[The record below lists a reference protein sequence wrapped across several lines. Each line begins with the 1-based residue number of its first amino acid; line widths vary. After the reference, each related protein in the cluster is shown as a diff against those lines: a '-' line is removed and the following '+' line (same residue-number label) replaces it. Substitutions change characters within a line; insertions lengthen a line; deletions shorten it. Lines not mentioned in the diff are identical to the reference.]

1 MGSRYI
7 FWTQYYGISD
17 NNIPE
22 DTETG
27 QAAAET
33 WVDIVGMEEN
43 TGLQVVT
50 QTLAEDA
57 ERTAV
62 EVLAED

>member
-1 MGSRYI
+1 
-7 FWTQYYGISD
+7 
-17 NNIPE
+17 
-22 DTETG
+22 
-27 QAAAET
+27 
-33 WVDIVGMEEN
+33 MEEN

>member
-1 MGSRYI
+1 MGSHYI
-7 FWTQYYGISD
+7 FWTQYYDISD
-17 NNIPE
+17 NNIRE

-33 WVDIVGMEEN
+33 WVDIVGVEEN
-43 TGLQVVT
+43 TDQQVVT